1 MLNCVILE
9 GRLVQKPELK
19 GVKEKTYCNFTIAL
33 NGAKKETTYFI
44 SCWAWENI
52 AKNLVSF
59 CDKGSLVGIRG
70 RLTTRTY
77 QNKKGENVLVYEVVA
92 DEIAFLESKKI
103 KEESKKDSPQTPVIE
118 DSHLPF

>member
-33 NGAKKETTYFI
+33 NGNKKETTYFI
-44 SCWAWENI
+44 SCWAWENV
-52 AKNLVSF
+52 AKNLVTF
-59 CDKGSLVGIRG
+59 CDKGSLIGLRG

-77 QNKKGENVLVYEVVA
+77 QNKEGKNVLVYEVVA
-92 DEIAFLESKKI
+92 DEINFLESKKEAS
-103 KEESKKDSPQTPVIE
+103 KEVKSAKPVIN
-118 DSHLPF
+118 DSDLPF

>member
-9 GRLVQKPELK
+9 GRLIQKPELN

-44 SCWAWENI
+44 SCWAWENV
-52 AKNLVSF
+52 AKNLVAF
-59 CDKGSLVGIRG
+59 CDKGSLIGLRG

-77 QNKKGENVLVYEVVA
+77 QNKEGKNVLVYEVVA
-92 DEIAFLESKKI
+92 DEIAFLESKKV
-103 KEESKKDSPQTPVIE
+103 KEESKKDSPRTPVIE
-118 DSHLPF
+118 DSNLPF